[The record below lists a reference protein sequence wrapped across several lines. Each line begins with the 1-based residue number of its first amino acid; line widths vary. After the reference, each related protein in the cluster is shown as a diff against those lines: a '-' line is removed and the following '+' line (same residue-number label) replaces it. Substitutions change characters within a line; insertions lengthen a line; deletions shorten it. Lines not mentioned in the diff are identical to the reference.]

1 MAMIYILFRPILLW
15 RDNMRTN
22 FKEIKEDVL
31 SFYDEMLETVKRC
44 GYSEDDTSLKGLAAQ
59 AEKIKDDRF
68 CLLIAGE
75 AKSGKSTFINA
86 YLGTEILPMDVRQ
99 CTSAVV
105 EIAYG
110 KEFCLRATYA
120 DDRVVTVQG
129 EEAINDFLKKN
140 AALDDDYRDIP
151 VPTINNEIIIKYK
164 GKKILEAEIVDLLE
178 GVKRENIH
186 RLPEEQYNQKIRN
199 YIKEKQAHW
208 QDVVVK
214 IDIFYPFE
222 DKSMRGV
229 RIIDSPGVNA
239 AGKVGDATARY
250 IESADAIM
258 FLRPITGVAIEANS
272 FKEFIESKSVDRN
285 KNAMFLVLTRTASES
300 PDTIARAYEEFVN
313 MFGTMKSDTRHG
325 IVKEQIIPVD
335 SKAELYFNKFRGMGT
350 PEIRDYIKQLRAEQ
364 KAEAF
369 LSLAWADA
377 CGDKEQL
384 QEELKRISNFDV
396 IDQALNKFG
405 RKAQYI
411 ALSEFL
417 GRILKMYAKM
427 TVSLRDKIEN
437 YSLKAEDPHKLAV
450 KISETQAELTDIENR
465 LNQKVDE
472 ITVKYA
478 GSGNKGLIQQEAEK
492 VMAEFREEIKKLD
505 ADSSGSIEA
514 LEKASFRKVD
524 SFVEFQDRLQKN
536 VVAECNEAL
545 KVALSDKNTIE
556 FTALEPDF
564 TPEVVEEIKADVK
577 KDSNESYTYTTGTT
591 FTKSHTGSRFSQ
603 KKYYQ
608 LFSNSVSERLESIKS
623 QAVRDLRSFVS
634 HTVTA
639 YTKELARNADQ
650 KRADLAKIKN
660 DKKTAD
666 ELQTLIEELKR
677 ELSLIEPA
685 QKRVEELKGGID
697 GIV

>member
-1 MAMIYILFRPILLW
+1 
-15 RDNMRTN
+15 MRTN

-31 SFYDEMLETVKRC
+31 SFYDEMLKAIKKC
-44 GYSEDDTSLKGLAAQ
+44 GFSEEDTTLKGLAAQ

-110 KEFCLRATYA
+110 KEFCLKATYA
-120 DDRVVTVQG
+120 DDRVVTITG
-129 EEAINDFLKKN
+129 EEEINDFLKKN
-140 AALDDDYRDIP
+140 AALDDEYRDIP

-164 GKKILEAEIVDLLE
+164 NKRIREDEIIDLLN

-199 YIKEKQAHW
+199 YIKGKQAHW

-222 DKSMRGV
+222 DKNMKGV

-272 FKEFIESKSVDRN
+272 FKEFLESKSVDRN
-285 KNAMFLVLTRTASES
+285 KNAMFLILTRTASES

-335 SKAELYFNKFRGMGT
+335 SKAELYFNKFRNMPT
-350 PEIRDYIKQLRAEQ
+350 PDIRDYIKQLRAEQ

-369 LSLAWADA
+369 LSLAWADV
-377 CGDKEQL
+377 CGDKDQL
-384 QEELKRISNFDV
+384 QEELKRISNFNL

-427 TVSLRDKIEN
+427 AVSLRDKIEN
-437 YSLKAEDPHKLAV
+437 YSLKAEDPYKLAV

-472 ITVKYA
+472 ITLKYA

-492 VMAEFREEIKKLD
+492 IMVEFRSEIKGID
-505 ADSSGSIEA
+505 AENSGSIEN
-514 LEKASFRKVD
+514 LEKLSYRKID
-524 SFVEFQDRLQKN
+524 KFVEFQDELQKN

-545 KVALSDKNTIE
+545 KVALSNKNTIE
-556 FTALEPDF
+556 FTVLEPDF
-564 TPEVVEEIKADVK
+564 TPEVVESIKKDVK
-577 KDSNESYTYTTGTT
+577 KDSYESYTYTTGTC
-591 FTKSHTGSRFSQ
+591 FPKSHTGSRFSQ
-603 KKYYQ
+603 KKYYK
-608 LFSNSVSERLESIKS
+608 LFSDSITERIESIKN

-639 YTKELARNADQ
+639 YIKELARNADM
-650 KRADLAKIKN
+650 KREELSKIKN

-666 ELQTLIEELKR
+666 ELQELINGLKHQ
-677 ELSLIEPA
+677 LALIEPA
-685 QKRVEELKGGID
+685 QKSVDELKGGID